1 MARHPLGRLD
11 GYLEGTLSGRRRR
24 RVASHLQSC
33 PYCTDAVRERA
44 RVLAA
49 ARRVERDHAHG
60 VTPASHGVTPA
71 GHGSTAAD
79 LAAGATHRQ
88 SVAMAAQGVSG
99 RFVVAGLGVLVLAAG
114 ALAAVWVAGDPPD
127 AASSPDLA
135 DARSIVADAESE
147 ADPAAS
153 AESAGAASAAVAA
166 ENGAAIRALRR
177 QGWAVPSL
185 QTVGLRPQGLEVA
198 SDQDVVEVS
207 VDWSDEERSVHV
219 RECRSAGEPAV
230 PAACPGQDGAPAAT
244 EGTLPVGVTYHVTA
258 DDGTDTWTA
267 VLPVG
272 QARYVV
278 TSDMPRERVEQL
290 LSMMVLSERSSVA
303 DDLGDPDEITDR
315 LERGIDRLLGSVGLS
330 TGVARGP
337 AL

>member
-11 GYLEGTLSGRRRR
+11 GYLEGTLSGHRRR

-71 GHGSTAAD
+71 GHGSTAA
-79 LAAGATHRQ
+79 GATHRQ

-114 ALAAVWVAGDPPD
+114 ALAAVWVAGDPSD

-219 RECRSAGEPAV
+219 RECRSTREPAV

>member
-11 GYLEGTLSGRRRR
+11 GYLEGTLSGHRRR

-71 GHGSTAAD
+71 GHGSTAA
-79 LAAGATHRQ
+79 GATHRQ

-114 ALAAVWVAGDPPD
+114 ALAAVWVAGDPSD

-207 VDWSDEERSVHV
+207 VDWSDEERTVHV